1 MRAYKLKK
9 RLLIILMVALIMNMP
24 IYSYDSAL
32 NEDIASVVPVVG
44 NNNSQ
49 KYPPLSEEEDLELKR
64 LIEDYIK
71 DKNGDYS
78 FHIIDPFTGQ
88 QTNINNMTLSSA
100 SIIKT
105 FLIVEV
111 YKQVRDGK
119 ITLEDKLTLKD
130 DFKVYGSGI
139 LRKQPSGSKYQ
150 VKYLLELV
158 ITISDNVAANMLADY
173 VGLKNINATAKEM
186 GMKDTNFGHL
196 IVPKEKIKYYYGRN
210 TTNARDLA
218 TIMYLIYTN
227 QCLGEEYDQKMI
239 ELFKRCKTNAK
250 IPRLLPKTFEIAH
263 KTGSLPKYEH
273 DTGIVYNPDR
283 DFIFASMSH
292 DLKTN
297 VEGQIAIATVAKMT
311 YEYMAKK
318 SEELKYIDLK
328 IAEKHLIKDQMKYP
342 IFSINGEDVI
352 DSELLSGRGIT
363 VSIEGYDK
371 KTGVINDISYNQVY
385 LDFDTKKNISIIDEK
400 DYTDKII
407 ENHSKIKIN
416 EGKGDGLR
424 FASDREKVFIYVED
438 LKNYGALYENIDGYS
453 FLPYGGD
460 VLKTNITAELLGK
473 EIVSYNIMGSTYVP
487 IGYFYISYYQYE
499 ADDVVNYTDHLR
511 KSRAGET
518 FVSLKEGES
527 IGLATY
533 FNKKYEVGGINLDV
547 LVYDGLYIIDINE
560 FSKIENSIVWDPLSR
575 QVIIR

>member
-1 MRAYKLKK
+1 MLIAV
-9 RLLIILMVALIMNMP
+9 LIINMP
-24 IYSYDSAL
+24 IYGYDSTL
-32 NEDIASVVPVVG
+32 NDDNNVG
-44 NNNSQ
+44 NATDLGDDGSSV
-49 KYPPLSEEEDLELKR
+49 YPPLSNEEDAELKR
-64 LIEDYIK
+64 MIEDYIK
-71 DKNGDYS
+71 DKNGDFS

-119 ITLEDKLTLKD
+119 ITFEDKLTLKD
-130 DFKVYGSGI
+130 DYKVYGSGI
-139 LRKQPSGSKYQ
+139 LRKQPSGNKYQ

-186 GMKDTNFGHL
+186 GMTDTNFGHL
-196 IVPKEKIKYYYGRN
+196 ILPKEKIKYYYGRN

-239 ELFKRCKTNAK
+239 ELFKRCGTNAK

-263 KTGSLPKYEH
+263 KTGSLPKFEH
-273 DTGIVYNPDR
+273 DTGIVFNPDR

-318 SEELKYIDLK
+318 AESLKYKDLAFSDK
-328 IAEKHLIKDQMKYP
+328 YLVKDQVKYP
-342 IFSINGEDVI
+342 IFSIEGEDVI
-352 DSELLSGRGIT
+352 DSDILSGRGIT
-363 VSIEGYDK
+363 ISATSLDK
-371 KTGVINDISYNQVY
+371 STGRIIDISYNQVY
-385 LDFDTKKNISIIDEK
+385 LDFDMSKNKVIEDEK
-400 DYTDKII
+400 AYREDLIN
-407 ENHSKIKIN
+407 NHGKVRIDD
-416 EGKGDGLR
+416 EGADGLR
-424 FASDREKVFIYVED
+424 FASDKDKIFIYVKD
-438 LKNYGALYENIDGYS
+438 LKKYGTLYENIDGYS
-453 FLPYGGD
+453 FLPNGGEI
-460 VLKTNITAELLGK
+460 LSTNITAELLGK
-473 EIVSYNIMGSTYVP
+473 EIVSFNIMGSTYVP
-487 IGYFYISYYQYE
+487 IGYFYISYYQYG
-499 ADDVVNYTDHLR
+499 ADDVVNYTDYLR
-511 KSRAGET
+511 KSRLNQTSSG
-518 FVSLKEGES
+518 VKVGDV

-533 FNKKYEVGGINLDV
+533 YNKKYDVGDINLDV
-547 LVYDGLYIIDINE
+547 LVYDGLYIVNINE
-560 FSKIENSIVWDPLSR
+560 FSKIKNSIVWDPSNR
-575 QVIIR
+575 QIMISY